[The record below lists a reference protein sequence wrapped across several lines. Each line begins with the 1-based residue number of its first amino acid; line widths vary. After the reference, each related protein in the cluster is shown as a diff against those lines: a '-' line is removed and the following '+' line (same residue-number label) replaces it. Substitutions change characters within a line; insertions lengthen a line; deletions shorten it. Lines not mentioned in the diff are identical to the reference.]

1 MLFNC
6 YTQYMQVPVHAMCIW
21 DGPMDIVCHTC
32 SWLLALL
39 IIVGTTMRINTNFC
53 AVPPDQPLNLTL
65 DSVSYSW
72 ISIHWHE
79 PSDLGTYGI
88 ISHYSITVYK
98 VIPHN
103 RTEILITEISTE
115 GNKTCANITGLQ
127 PGMTFQIQ
135 LQVAG
140 ISSTTGSNFNVLG
153 QSASLW
159 ANTSIPGK
167 MICMHPCT
175 GVSYIIANSHGTTCL
190 PCLIII
196 PMHIISYSSP
206 DNWRVIS

>member
-1 MLFNC
+1 
-6 YTQYMQVPVHAMCIW
+6 MQVPVHAMCIW

-39 IIVGTTMRINTNFC
+39 IIIGTTMRINTNFC

-88 ISHYSITVYK
+88 ISHYSITVCK

-115 GNKTCANITGLQ
+115 GNETHANITGLQ
-127 PGMTFQIQ
+127 PGMTFRI
-135 LQVAG
+135 QVAG
-140 ISSTTGSNFNVLG
+140 ISSTTGSNFIALG
-153 QSASLW
+153 QSTSLW
-159 ANTSIPGK
+159 VNTSIPGK
-167 MICMHPCT
+167 MICMHCIR
-175 GVSYIIANSHGTTCL
+175 VYNSWHNMFTLSNYYPNEYKVLATHPLTVEG
-190 PCLIII
+190 
-196 PMHIISYSSP
+196 
-206 DNWRVIS
+206 